1 MGGRFAGA
9 LLILIQDVLPAYR
22 FAGLATDRAVTA
34 RVVTDRVAT
43 DRVVADRV
51 VADRVAT
58 PATRASE
65 GVRGNRQAAK
75 RQNGC

>member
-34 RVVTDRVAT
+34 RVVADRVAT
-43 DRVVADRV
+43 DRV